1 MLAPFLGGALM
12 SPSFQRGLSRAR
24 RGRLGWFKGLQ
35 RNKKATPDQHRVWLF
50 CKAFN
55 GLGG

>member
-1 MLAPFLGGALM
+1 MLAPFLGGAL
-12 SPSFQRGLSRAR
+12 
-24 RGRLGWFKGLQ
+24 RLGWFKGLQ